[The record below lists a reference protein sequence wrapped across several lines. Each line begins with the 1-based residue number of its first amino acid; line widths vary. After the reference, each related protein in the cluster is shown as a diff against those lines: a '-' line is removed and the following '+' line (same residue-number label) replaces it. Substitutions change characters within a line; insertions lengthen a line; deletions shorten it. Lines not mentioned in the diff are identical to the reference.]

1 MVVVTEAKV
10 IEALVGDGG
19 GMMCMF
25 GCVFA
30 MCSVVVAHCGC
41 FCIHVIVTTIRIR
54 VQQYVQVYKT
64 VVQRVLRSGCDGQ
77 V

>member
-30 MCSVVVAHCGC
+30 MCSVVVAHCV
-41 FCIHVIVTTIRIR
+41 FA
-54 VQQYVQVYKT
+54 YV
-64 VVQRVLRSGCDGQ
+64 C
-77 V
+77 